1 VFSVEDPPPE
11 GKQKTHSRVLKH
23 PAARVCALSERSN
36 EGISTLANPTRVT
49 LVKKLFLRGALPTAT
64 AIEEQ
69 TVIDINDSK

>member
-1 VFSVEDPPPE
+1 M
-11 GKQKTHSRVLKH
+11 
-23 PAARVCALSERSN
+23 
-36 EGISTLANPTRVT
+36 RVT